1 MGLKQLGPFDDL
13 PTQAQQRRFTGTRV
27 CSVFPTSSAPLL
39 FVVLLPGR
47 GVAVGGWRRRK
58 QRCRRRT
65 VSPRG
70 RSSTSSTSRVR
81 SHLTLTLSIYIVFV
95 SSGRV
100 AGSDFGASVPRPVLV
115 VGVCAGE
122 KEAKEKQTKKLQA
135 KRSKMKVLPIPPAV
149 QPSG

>member
-1 MGLKQLGPFDDL
+1 MTYRPKPSNDGSRELGFIW
-13 PTQAQQRRFTGTRV
+13 
-27 CSVFPTSSAPLL
+27 SSPPLL
-39 FVVLLPGR
+39 RLCSLLSSSPGVALR
-47 GVAVGGWRRRK
+47 SAVGGDGS